1 MDKFFSDSFNKYMGF
16 IKEKVYPINNN
27 SYKLIET
34 NNKLIY
40 FSSFN
45 LEIKEFE
52 IVYHF
57 VKTIK
62 ENLFRKLLDETKYIV
77 KDIIS
82 FINESINT
90 EKKKVLYCF
99 SVCFLHYYSIFSYN
113 KCPSFDIYFNQNL
126 INLCTL
132 YQIKI
137 ENLNQFK
144 VYCYSFYYQMINEL
158 NQFNYNS
165 IIQLYENPSY
175 NESFISNNVI
185 KNIQNIKEQVTN
197 KIFTPIISAKEKI
210 VDMVYNLNF
219 FLNNNNEN
227 NNNNSNLNNELNPNF
242 NLILKN
248 NLHEIYSK
256 NEEKIIKN
264 SESSSSSDNEN
275 YLNFE
280 STLNENNQIFSK
292 RLFCELVKENIDS
305 NTNEIIESILNNLN
319 LTFFKEKLEKKN
331 YNDIEFINPF
341 LCYIIEVNSEEI
353 KNQIKKNI
361 SNDYK
366 FRFIFPAKNIYIR
379 AIEIYFSLYDLE
391 GTNMN
396 TFIPI
401 IRGKYMFQKY
411 NQEFENNILYFF
423 KMITQEMVHNKTSKK
438 NIFLNLFLKMQIE
451 WKKQIDEKCKNL
463 TTFFSS

>member
-52 IVYHF
+52 IVYNF

-62 ENLFRKLLDETKYIV
+62 ENLFKKLLDATKYVV

-99 SVCFLHYYSIFSYN
+99 SICFLHYYSIFSYN
-113 KCPSFDIYFNQNL
+113 KCSSFDIFFNQNL

-137 ENLNQFK
+137 ENINQFK

-185 KNIQNIKEQVTN
+185 KNIKNIKEQVTN

-219 FLNNNNEN
+219 FPNNNYEN
-227 NNNNSNLNNELNPNF
+227 NNNNLNLNNELNSF
-242 NLILKN
+242 NHILKN

-275 YLNFE
+275 YLNFD
-280 STLNENNQIFSK
+280 LNKNENQIFSK
-292 RLFCELVKENIDS
+292 RLFCELIKENIDS
-305 NTNEIIESILNNLN
+305 KTNEIIDSILNNLN
-319 LTFFKEKLEKKN
+319 LSFFKEKLEKKN

-361 SNDYK
+361 TNDYK
-366 FRFIFPAKNIYIR
+366 FRFIFTAKNIYIR

-391 GTNMN
+391 ITNMN

>member
-16 IKEKVYPINNN
+16 IKDKVYQINNN

-52 IVYHF
+52 IVYNF
-57 VKTIK
+57 VNTIK
-62 ENLFRKLLDETKYIV
+62 ENLFKKLLDATKYVV

-99 SVCFLHYYSIFSYN
+99 SICFLHYYSIFSYN
-113 KCPSFDIYFNQNL
+113 KCSSFDIFFNQNL

-158 NQFNYNS
+158 NQLNYNS
-165 IIQLYENPSY
+165 IINLYENPSY

-185 KNIQNIKEQVTN
+185 KNIKEQVTN

-219 FLNNNNEN
+219 FPNNNYEN
-227 NNNNSNLNNELNPNF
+227 NNNNLNLNNELNSF
-242 NLILKN
+242 NHILKN

-275 YLNFE
+275 YLNFD
-280 STLNENNQIFSK
+280 LNKNENQIFSK
-292 RLFCELVKENIDS
+292 RLFCELIKENIDS
-305 NTNEIIESILNNLN
+305 KTNEIIDSILNNLN
-319 LTFFKEKLEKKN
+319 LSFFKEKLEKKN

-361 SNDYK
+361 TNDYK
-366 FRFIFPAKNIYIR
+366 FRFIFTAKNIYIR

-391 GTNMN
+391 ITNMN

-423 KMITQEMVHNKTSKK
+423 KMITQEMIYNKTSKK
-438 NIFLNLFLKMQIE
+438 NIFLNLFLKMQSE
-451 WKKQIDEKCKNL
+451 WKKQIDEKCKTL

>member
-1 MDKFFSDSFNKYMGF
+1 MDKFFSDSFNKYIGF
-16 IKEKVYPINNN
+16 IKDKVYPINNN

-52 IVYHF
+52 IVYNF

-62 ENLFRKLLDETKYIV
+62 ENLFRKLLDATKYIV

-137 ENLNQFK
+137 ENINQFK

-185 KNIQNIKEQVTN
+185 KNIKNIKEQVTN

-219 FLNNNNEN
+219 FTNNNNE
-227 NNNNSNLNNELNPNF
+227 NNNSNLNNEINPNF

-248 NLHEIYSK
+248 NLHDIYSK

-275 YLNFE
+275 YLNLD
-280 STLNENNQIFSK
+280 STMNENNQIFSK
-292 RLFCELVKENIDS
+292 RLFCELIKENIDS
-305 NTNEIIESILNNLN
+305 NTNEIIEAILNNLN

-366 FRFIFPAKNIYIR
+366 FRFIFTAKNIYIR

-438 NIFLNLFLKMQIE
+438 NIFLNLFLKMQSE
-451 WKKQIDEKCKNL
+451 WKKLIDEKCKTL

>member
-1 MDKFFSDSFNKYMGF
+1 
-16 IKEKVYPINNN
+16 
-27 SYKLIET
+27 
-34 NNKLIY
+34 
-40 FSSFN
+40 
-45 LEIKEFE
+45 
-52 IVYHF
+52 
-57 VKTIK
+57 
-62 ENLFRKLLDETKYIV
+62 
-77 KDIIS
+77 
-82 FINESINT
+82 
-90 EKKKVLYCF
+90 
-99 SVCFLHYYSIFSYN
+99 
-113 KCPSFDIYFNQNL
+113 
-126 INLCTL
+126 
-132 YQIKI
+132 
-137 ENLNQFK
+137 
-144 VYCYSFYYQMINEL
+144 MINEL
-158 NQFNYNS
+158 NQLNYNS
-165 IIQLYENPSY
+165 IINLYENPSY

-185 KNIQNIKEQVTN
+185 KNIKEQVTN

-219 FLNNNNEN
+219 FTNNNNE
-227 NNNNSNLNNELNPNF
+227 NNNSNLNNEINPNF

-248 NLHEIYSK
+248 NLHDIYSK

-275 YLNFE
+275 YLNLD
-280 STLNENNQIFSK
+280 STMNENNQIFSK
-292 RLFCELVKENIDS
+292 RLFCELIKENIDS
-305 NTNEIIESILNNLN
+305 NTNEIIEAILNNLN

-366 FRFIFPAKNIYIR
+366 FRFIFTAKNIYIR

-391 GTNMN
+391 ITNMN

-423 KMITQEMVHNKTSKK
+423 KMITQEMIYNKTSKK
-438 NIFLNLFLKMQIE
+438 NIFLNLFLKMQGE
-451 WKKQIDEKCKNL
+451 WKKQIDEKCKTL